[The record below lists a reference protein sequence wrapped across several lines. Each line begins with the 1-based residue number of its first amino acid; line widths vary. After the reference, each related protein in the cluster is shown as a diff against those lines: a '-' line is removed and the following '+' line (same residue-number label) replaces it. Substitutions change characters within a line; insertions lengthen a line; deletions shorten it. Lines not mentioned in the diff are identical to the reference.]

1 MKLMSSISRRG
12 LIRGGAALI
21 AAPAI
26 LRASR
31 AMGQSATFK
40 IGYVS
45 PQTGPLAGFGESD
58 AFALEAVK
66 AAFAG
71 LTNNGAPVAVE
82 IIVKDTQSSPN
93 RASEV
98 TAELIESDGVNLVI
112 AQGAPETTNPVAD
125 QCELSEMP
133 CITTMCPW
141 QPWFF
146 GRNGDPAKGFDYTYH
161 YFWGLEDV
169 IANFLDMWDAAG
181 LTSKNIAGLF
191 PNDADGNAWGDPE
204 LGLPK
209 PLLDRGYTV
218 IDPGRYQVMNNDFSS
233 QIAAFKEAGCEI
245 VTGNM
250 IPPDFATFWAQAKQ
264 QNFNP
269 KVVTIG
275 KALLFPSFLESLGAA
290 ADGLSTEVWWSASHP
305 YHSSLTGQSCK
316 ELADAFTAATGKP
329 WTQIVG
335 YSHSIFEVAA
345 DVVKRAAALDDSEAI
360 LEAVRTTDMQTIVG
374 PVKFG
379 GEGPFKNVVRTP
391 LVGGQ
396 WQVGADG
403 KPNLVITSNKQAP
416 DIPVGGEFKLIG
428 A

>member
-1 MKLMSSISRRG
+1 MKLITSISRRG

-21 AAPAI
+21 AAPVV

-169 IANFLDMWDAAG
+169 IANFLDMWDGAG

-209 PLLDRGYTV
+209 PLLERGYTV

-290 ADGLSTEVWWSASHP
+290 ADGLSTEVWWSSSHP
-305 YHSSLTGQSCK
+305 YKSSLTGQSCK
-316 ELADAFTAATGKP
+316 DLTDAYTAATGKP

-345 DVVKRAAALDDSEAI
+345 DVVKRAAALDDSEAV
-360 LEAVRTTDMQTIVG
+360 LEAIRTTDMQTIVG

-428 A
+428 G

>member
-1 MKLMSSISRRG
+1 M
-12 LIRGGAALI
+12 

-26 LRASR
+26 LSASR
-31 AMGQSATFK
+31 AMGQDAVFK

-58 AFALEAVK
+58 AFALEATK

-71 LTNNGAPVAVE
+71 LQNNGAPVDVE

-98 TAELIESDGVNLVI
+98 TAQLIESDGVNLVI

-133 CITTMCPW
+133 CVTTMCPW
-141 QPWFF
+141 QPYFF
-146 GRNGDPAKGFDYTYH
+146 GRSGDPAVGFDYTYH

-169 IANFLDMWDAAG
+169 IANFLDLWDASG
-181 LTSKNIAGLF
+181 VSGKNIAGLF

-233 QIAAFKEAGCEI
+233 QIAAFKAAGCEI

-264 QNFNP
+264 QGFNP

-275 KALLFPSFLESLGAA
+275 KALLFPSFLESLDAA
-290 ADGLSTEVWWSASHP
+290 GDGLSTEIWWSAAHP
-305 YHSSLTGQSCK
+305 FKSSLTGQSCK
-316 ELADAFTAATGKP
+316 ELADAYTAASGKP

-345 DVVKRAAALDDSEAI
+345 DIVKRAAVLDDSEAV
-360 LEAVRTTDMQTIVG
+360 LEAVRTTDLETIVG
-374 PVKFG
+374 HVKFG

-391 LVGGQ
+391 LVAGQ
-396 WQVGADG
+396 WQNDDAG
-403 KPNLVITSNKQAP
+403 KPQLVITSNKQAP